1 MIKESRLFNFIN
13 KEKTF
18 AISFLEGQKVIH
30 DLALIHSVNNQGFG
44 FFRDCTLS
52 ILPII
57 NFLKPQENMGI
68 FIDSENPYFRF
79 KLEMNQAGFFRT
91 LILPEDLPAVPEKI
105 SGKLRTA
112 KQFPYSKTPYSSIIN
127 VDNRSIKELMN
138 DFFDKSYQMKSQVI
152 ISDDSDQV
160 MLVTKLPEVNV
171 DKEEVVES
179 VSLKDYIKQNKEN
192 FDNIFKQALN
202 EDNEI
207 QKVFEALDFDF
218 LKSTE
223 IKFKCNC
230 SRDRMVTGVAGVVR
244 SSGFADVF
252 HNDASIETK
261 CDYCKTAY
269 LITKEEVSSILNLH

>member
-112 KQFPYSKTPYSSIIN
+112 KQFPYSKTPYTSIIN

-160 MLVTKLPEVNV
+160 ILLTKLPEVNV
-171 DKEEVVES
+171 DKEEIVES

-207 QKVFEALDFDF
+207 QKAFEELDFDF

-269 LITKEEVSSILNLH
+269 LITKDEVNSILNLH